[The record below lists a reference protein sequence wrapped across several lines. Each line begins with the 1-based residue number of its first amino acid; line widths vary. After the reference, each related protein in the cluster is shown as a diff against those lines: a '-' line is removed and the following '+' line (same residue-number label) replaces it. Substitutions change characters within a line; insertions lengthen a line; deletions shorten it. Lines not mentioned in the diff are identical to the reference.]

1 MRNHFPV
8 IINNRDRLE
17 APKAMVEALLWRNT
31 EQIWIYDNAS
41 TYEPLLEWYDE
52 IDGDVNV
59 VRGHNAGYLAL
70 FNTGLIDKIPGEWLC
85 YTDPDIELNPNMPHN
100 YQEQML
106 AVAEEYK
113 IDKVGLALRV
123 DDLPDH
129 YPYKGNVLRNE
140 DRHWHK
146 EVGPNLFEAHTD
158 TTFHLTKRVDQFESI
173 RMAGDFAC
181 KHLPWYYDPANMPQD
196 EQYYLDNYDNW
207 AVTHWT
213 RHVKYG
219 GQ

>member
-85 YTDPDIELNPNMPHN
+85 
-100 YQEQML
+100 
-106 AVAEEYK
+106 
-113 IDKVGLALRV
+113 
-123 DDLPDH
+123 
-129 YPYKGNVLRNE
+129 
-140 DRHWHK
+140 
-146 EVGPNLFEAHTD
+146 
-158 TTFHLTKRVDQFESI
+158 
-173 RMAGDFAC
+173 
-181 KHLPWYYDPANMPQD
+181 
-196 EQYYLDNYDNW
+196 
-207 AVTHWT
+207 
-213 RHVKYG
+213 
-219 GQ
+219 